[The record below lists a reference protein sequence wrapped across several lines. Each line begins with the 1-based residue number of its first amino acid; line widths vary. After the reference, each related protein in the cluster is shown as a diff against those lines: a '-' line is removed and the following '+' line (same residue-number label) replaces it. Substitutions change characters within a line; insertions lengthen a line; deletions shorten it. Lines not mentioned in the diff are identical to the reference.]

1 MLIFNL
7 LFNKRFYHITYHNY
21 NDKMEKIVYLK
32 QLQEF
37 FEILRNREEFVD
49 VPYLH
54 EIISKEDVKKYKK
67 EMR

>member
-1 MLIFNL
+1 
-7 LFNKRFYHITYHNY
+7 
-21 NDKMEKIVYLK
+21 MEKIVYLK

-67 EMR
+67 KCANIGVFFLLCYN